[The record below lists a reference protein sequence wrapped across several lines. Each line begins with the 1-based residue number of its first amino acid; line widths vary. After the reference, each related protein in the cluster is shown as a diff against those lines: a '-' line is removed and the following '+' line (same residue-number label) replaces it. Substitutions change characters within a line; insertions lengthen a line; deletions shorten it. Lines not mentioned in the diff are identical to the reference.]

1 MSDFSLHTNSLNES
15 DMRLEAHY
23 SVEGKEM
30 HIELTL
36 VVDSEVKTLKISK
49 VVISDDKAA
58 DTPASI

>member
-1 MSDFSLHTNSLNES
+1 
-15 DMRLEAHY
+15 MRLEAHY